1 MGVAAAINKE
11 VTTETEKITCQIC
24 GEHTHAIQIHLRDE
38 HPDVSLAEY
47 QERFP
52 EAPLLSALA
61 QRKLDEQ
68 AALKRQKAGVQATE
82 APVAEKSDA
91 PVSMTKVK
99 APEPNSIVPKAMN
112 ELFGLGKAKNAF
124 NKRGGPIMIS
134 TIHEPNGKEFVPDV
148 DENYVYDIE
157 ELKDVLLGVELNKPV
172 LVWGHKGCGKSTLF
186 EQIAARRN
194 QPLMRVQHTGNTEE
208 SHIVGMWT
216 VKNSQ
221 TVFELG
227 PLPLAMKNGWI
238 YMADEYDFGVPQ
250 VLSVYQAV
258 LEGKPLVIKEADLEN
273 RIIKPHPNF
282 RFVATG
288 NTNGSGD
295 ETGLYQGTIV
305 QNSANYDRFGVVLKK
320 DYMSPK
326 MEAKILIGQVPALA
340 EIEAE
345 KLSDFARLVREAFDG
360 SKISDTISPRGLI
373 NAADL
378 GLRKQSMIKGL
389 ELSFMN
395 KLSKIDREV
404 VSAIAQ
410 RVLG

>member
-1 MGVAAAINKE
+1 MNVAAAINKE
-11 VTTETEKITCQIC
+11 VSTDSEKITCQIC
-24 GEHTHAIQIHLRDE
+24 GEQTHAIQIHLRDE
-38 HPDVSLAEY
+38 HPDVSVAEY

-52 EAPLLSALA
+52 DAPLLSALA
-61 QRKLDEQ
+61 QKKLDEQ
-68 AALKRQKAGVQATE
+68 AALRRQKATPQPTTSVT
-82 APVAEKSDA
+82 SDGEVVDNA
-91 PVSMTKVK
+91 MTKPK
-99 APEPNSIVPKAMN
+99 SAEQNSIVQKPMN
-112 ELFGLGKAKNAF
+112 ELFELGKVKSAF

-134 TIHEPNGKEFVPDV
+134 TIHEPVGKEFVPEIDS
-148 DENYVYDIE
+148 DYVYDVE
-157 ELKDVLLGVELNKPV
+157 ELKDVLLGIELNKPV

-186 EQIAARRN
+186 EQISARRN

-216 VKNSQ
+216 VKNGQ
-221 TVFELG
+221 TAFELG
-227 PLPLAMKNGWI
+227 PLPLAMKNGWM

-250 VLSVYQAV
+250 VLAVYQAV
-258 LEGKPLVIKEADLEN
+258 LEGKPLVIKEADYEN

-295 ETGLYQGTIV
+295 ESGLYMGTIV

-345 KLSDFARLVREAFDG
+345 KLADFARLVREAFDG
-360 SKISDTISPRGLI
+360 SRISDTISPRGLI

-378 GLRKQSMIKGL
+378 GLRKQSMVKGL
-389 ELSFMN
+389 ELSFIN
-395 KLSKIDREV
+395 KLSKVDREV
-404 VSAIAQ
+404 VSGIAQ
-410 RVLG
+410 RVLS